1 MLSEKEVLER
11 IKKLTDK
18 IKFYKKSSEEFSCKC
33 SSLEE
38 GIKSAINELEAAKKE
53 IEELKIKTENLE
65 TENNTLHETFEKINE
80 KFKGIEAEKRRIA
93 EEYASEKG
101 EVSKEREKWTKK
113 LAEKTKE
120 NENNL
125 KIISQLEANLA
136 EKEDELKAMK
146 VVSAEA
152 KQKKEELAKKVTQL
166 QQENSGERFTTYPYR
181 LGRTSEKV
189 KNRFV
194 EFVTKMYNDVK
205 PDSETGTYPLR
216 EMSEV
221 AKEMKLNEADEK
233 TITSV
238 LKGIVYKDGTKLL
251 DGDCNSKLSLED
263 FISWITFIK
272 EN

>member
-18 IKFYKKSSEEFSCKC
+18 IKFYKKSSEELSYKC

-38 GIKSAINELEAAKKE
+38 LKSAVNELEAAKKE
-53 IEELKIKTENLE
+53 IEELKTKIENLE
-65 TENNTLHETFEKINE
+65 IENSTLYETFEKINE

-194 EFVTKMYNDVK
+194 EFVTKMYNSSTV
-205 PDSETGTYPLR
+205 DSSGLHILR

-238 LKGIVYKDGTKLL
+238 LKGIAYKDGTKLL

>member
-18 IKFYKKSSEEFSCKC
+18 IKFYKKSSEELSYKC

-38 GIKSAINELEAAKKE
+38 LKSAVNELEAAKKE
-53 IEELKIKTENLE
+53 IEELKTKIENLE
-65 TENNTLHETFEKINE
+65 IENSTLYETFEKINE

-194 EFVTKMYNDVK
+194 EFVTKMYNNSTV
-205 PDSETGTYPLR
+205 DSSGLHILR

>member
-18 IKFYKKSSEEFSCKC
+18 IKFYKKSSEEFSFKC

-38 GIKSAINELEAAKKE
+38 GIKLAINELEAAKKE
-53 IEELKIKTENLE
+53 IEELKIKTENFE

-101 EVSKEREKWTKK
+101 EVSKEREKWAKK

-194 EFVTKMYNDVK
+194 EFVTKMYNNSTV
-205 PDSETGTYPLR
+205 DSSGLYTLR